1 MGGRKWSGFRM
12 RLGILG
18 GTFDPIHLGHLLLA
32 EECREI
38 LALDKVLFVPAG
50 QPWLKAGQPLT
61 AAIHRLRMVELAT
74 AANPHF
80 EVLRWEVERPGPSYT
95 GDTLERLRAETGAA
109 AELHFILG
117 LDALADFPLWKD
129 PERILQLA
137 NLAVVPRPGYSQDG
151 DDIVAGIKSR
161 YPAYADR
168 ITMLGLESVAI
179 SATELRRRAARGQ
192 SIHYRVPA
200 AVGEYIGE
208 QGLYKGG

>member
-1 MGGRKWSGFRM
+1 M
-12 RLGILG
+12 RWGILG

-74 AANPHF
+74 AENPHF

-95 GDTLERLRAETGAA
+95 VDTLERLRAEKGAA
-109 AELHFILG
+109 AELHFIMG
-117 LDALADFPLWKD
+117 LDALADFPRWKD

-137 NLAVVPRPGYSQDG
+137 NLALVPRPGYVAEG

-161 YPAYADR
+161 YPAYDDR
-168 ITMLGLESVAI
+168 ITILAVASVAI
-179 SATELRRRAARGQ
+179 SATDLRRRVAIGQ
-192 SIHYRVPA
+192 SLRYRTPA
-200 AVGEYIGE
+200 EVGEYIGE
-208 QGLYKGG
+208 KGLYIEG

>member
-1 MGGRKWSGFRM
+1 M
-12 RLGILG
+12 RWGILG
-18 GTFDPIHLGHLLLA
+18 GTFDPIHFGHLLLA

-38 LALDKVLFVPAG
+38 LALDNVLFVPAG

-74 AANPHF
+74 ADNPHF

-95 GDTLERLRAETGAA
+95 VDTLERMRREWGAA

-117 LDALADFPLWKD
+117 LDALADFPRWKD

-137 NLAVVPRPGYSQDG
+137 NLAVVPRPGYATEGDG
-151 DDIVAGIKSR
+151 GGIVAGIKSR
-161 YPAYADR
+161 YPAYDDR
-168 ITMLGLESVAI
+168 ITGLAVASVAI
-179 SATELRRRAARGQ
+179 SATDLRRRAGVGQ
-192 SIHYRVPA
+192 SLRYRTPA

-208 QGLYKGG
+208 RGLYKGG

>member
-1 MGGRKWSGFRM
+1 M
-12 RLGILG
+12 RFGILG

-38 LALDKVLFVPAG
+38 LELDQVLFVPAG
-50 QPWLKAGQPLT
+50 QPWLKAGHPLT

-74 AANPHF
+74 ADNPHF

-95 GDTLERLRAETGAA
+95 VETLEQLWAETSAA
-109 AELHFILG
+109 VELHFILG
-117 LDALADFPLWKD
+117 LDALADFPRWKD

-137 NLAVVPRPGYSQDG
+137 RLAVVLRPGYRELDWNS
-151 DDIVAGIKSR
+151 IFEGIKSR

-168 ITMLGLESVAI
+168 ITRLAVASVAI
-179 SATELRRRAARGQ
+179 SATDLRRRAAIGHSLR
-192 SIHYRVPA
+192 YRTPA

-208 QGLYKGG
+208 KGLYKGG

>member
-1 MGGRKWSGFRM
+1 M

-74 AANPHF
+74 ADNPHF

-95 GDTLERLRAETGAA
+95 VDTLERLRVELGSD

-117 LDALADFPLWKD
+117 LDALADFPRWKD

-137 NLAVVPRPGYSQDG
+137 NLAVVPRPGYSTEGDA

-168 ITMLGLESVAI
+168 ITRLAVASVAI
-179 SATELRRRAARGQ
+179 SATDLRRRAAIGQ
-192 SIHYRVPA
+192 SLRYRTPA

-208 QGLYKGG
+208 KGLYKGG

>member
-1 MGGRKWSGFRM
+1 M
-12 RLGILG
+12 RYGILG

-32 EECREI
+32 EECLEI

-61 AAIHRLRMVELAT
+61 AAVHRLRMVELAT
-74 AANPHF
+74 ADNPHF
-80 EVLRWEVERPGPSYT
+80 EVLRWELERPGPSYT
-95 GDTLERLRAETGAA
+95 VDTLERLRTEWGAD

-117 LDALADFPLWKD
+117 LDALADFPRWKD

-137 NLAVVPRPGYSQDG
+137 NLAVVPRPGYATEGDG
-151 DDIVAGIKSR
+151 DDIVSGIKSR

-168 ITMLGLESVAI
+168 ITMLAVASVAI
-179 SATELRRRAARGQ
+179 SATDLRRRAAIGQ
-192 SIHYRVPA
+192 SLRYWTPA

-208 QGLYKGG
+208 KGLYKGG

>member
-1 MGGRKWSGFRM
+1 M
-12 RLGILG
+12 RYGILG

-61 AAIHRLRMVELAT
+61 AAVHRLRMVELAT
-74 AANPHF
+74 ADNPHF
-80 EVLRWEVERPGPSYT
+80 EALRWEVARPGPSYT
-95 GDTLERLRAETGAA
+95 VDTLERLRAETGED
-109 AELHFILG
+109 AEMHFILG
-117 LDALADFPLWKD
+117 LDALADFPRWKD

-137 NLAVVPRPGYSQDG
+137 NLAVVPRPGYRESEG
-151 DDIVAGIKSR
+151 DCIVAGIKSR

-168 ITMLGLESVAI
+168 ITRLVVASVAI
-179 SATELRRRAARGQ
+179 SATDLRRRAAIGQ
-192 SIHYRVPA
+192 SIRYWTPA

-208 QGLYKGG
+208 KGLYKGG

>member
-1 MGGRKWSGFRM
+1 M
-12 RLGILG
+12 RFGILG

-32 EECREI
+32 EEGREI

-50 QPWLKAGQPLT
+50 QPWLKTGQPLT

-74 AANPHF
+74 ADNPHF

-95 GDTLERLRAETGAA
+95 VDTLERLRAESGSAV
-109 AELHFILG
+109 ELHFILG
-117 LDALADFPLWKD
+117 VDALADFPRWKD

-137 NLAVVPRPGYSQDG
+137 NLAVVPRPGYATEGDG
-151 DDIVAGIKSR
+151 HDIVAGIKSR

-168 ITMLGLESVAI
+168 ITVLAVESVAI
-179 SATELRRRAARGQ
+179 SATDLRRRVVVGQ
-192 SIHYRVPA
+192 SLRYRTPA
-200 AVGEYIGE
+200 AVGEYIWE

>member
-1 MGGRKWSGFRM
+1 M
-12 RLGILG
+12 RWGILG
-18 GTFDPIHLGHLLLA
+18 GTFDPIHFGHLLLA

-74 AANPHF
+74 ADHPHF

-95 GDTLERLRAETGAA
+95 VDTLERLRMESDAA
-109 AELHFILG
+109 AELHFLLG
-117 LDALADFPLWKD
+117 LDALADFPRWKD
-129 PERILQLA
+129 PERILQMA
-137 NLAVVPRPGYSQDG
+137 RLAVVPRPGYVAKGDG

-168 ITMLGLESVAI
+168 ITILAVASVAI
-179 SATELRRRAARGQ
+179 SATDLRRWVAIGQ
-192 SIHYRVPA
+192 SLRYRTPA
-200 AVGEYIGE
+200 AVGEYIRE
-208 QGLYKGG
+208 KGLYKGG

>member
-1 MGGRKWSGFRM
+1 M
-12 RLGILG
+12 RWGILG

-32 EECREI
+32 EEGREI

-74 AANPHF
+74 ADNPHF
-80 EVLRWEVERPGPSYT
+80 EVLRWEGERPGPSYT
-95 GDTLERLRAETGAA
+95 VDTLARLRSESGADV
-109 AELHFILG
+109 ELHFILG
-117 LDALADFPLWKD
+117 LDALADFPRWKD

-137 NLAVVPRPGYSQDG
+137 NLAVVPRPGYVADGDG
-151 DDIVAGIKSR
+151 DDIVAEIKSR

-168 ITMLGLESVAI
+168 ITMLAVESVAI
-179 SATELRRRAARGQ
+179 SATDLRRRLAIGQ
-192 SIHYRVPA
+192 SLRYRTPA

>member
-1 MGGRKWSGFRM
+1 M
-12 RLGILG
+12 RWGILG

-32 EECREI
+32 DECREI

-74 AANPHF
+74 ADNPHF

-95 GDTLERLRAETGAA
+95 VDTLERLRAESGAA
-109 AELHFILG
+109 VEPHFILG
-117 LDALADFPLWKD
+117 LDALADFPRWKD
-129 PERILQLA
+129 PERILQMA
-137 NLAVVPRPGYSQDG
+137 NLAVVPRPGYAADG
-151 DDIVAGIKSR
+151 NGIVAGIRSR

-168 ITMLGLESVAI
+168 ITVLAVASVAI
-179 SATELRRRAARGQ
+179 SATELRRRVAIGQ
-192 SIHYRVPA
+192 SLRYRTPA

-208 QGLYKGG
+208 WRLYKGG

>member
-1 MGGRKWSGFRM
+1 M
-12 RLGILG
+12 RYGILG

-32 EECREI
+32 EECLEI

-74 AANPHF
+74 ADNPHF

-95 GDTLERLRAETGAA
+95 VDTLERLRREWGAD

-117 LDALADFPLWKD
+117 LDALADFPRWKD

-137 NLAVVPRPGYSQDG
+137 NLAVVPRPGYVAEGDG
-151 DDIVAGIKSR
+151 DDIIAGIKSR

-168 ITMLGLESVAI
+168 ITILAVAIIAI
-179 SATELRRRAARGQ
+179 SATDLRRRVAVGQ
-192 SIHYRVPA
+192 SLRYRTPA

-208 QGLYKGG
+208 KGLYKGG

>member
-1 MGGRKWSGFRM
+1 M
-12 RLGILG
+12 RWGILG

-32 EECREI
+32 EEGREI

-61 AAIHRLRMVELAT
+61 AAVHRLRMVELAT
-74 AANPHF
+74 ADNPHF

-95 GDTLERLRAETGAA
+95 VDTLERLRAEGGAA
-109 AELHFILG
+109 VELHFILG
-117 LDALADFPLWKD
+117 LDALAEFPRWKD

-137 NLAVVPRPGYSQDG
+137 NLAVVPRPGYAAEGDG
-151 DDIVAGIKSR
+151 DNIVDGIKSR

-168 ITMLGLESVAI
+168 ITILAVASVAI
-179 SATELRRRAARGQ
+179 SATDLRRRVAIGQ
-192 SIHYRVPA
+192 SIRYRTPA
-200 AVGEYIGE
+200 AVGKYIGE

>member
-1 MGGRKWSGFRM
+1 M
-12 RLGILG
+12 RWGILG

-61 AAIHRLRMVELAT
+61 AAVHRLRMVELAT
-74 AANPHF
+74 EDNPHF
-80 EVLRWEVERPGPSYT
+80 EVLRWEVARPGPSYT
-95 GDTLERLRAETGAA
+95 VDTLARLRMESGAA

-117 LDALADFPLWKD
+117 LDALADFPRWKD
-129 PERILQLA
+129 PERILQMA
-137 NLAVVPRPGYSQDG
+137 NLAVVPRPGYVDEGDG
-151 DDIVAGIKSR
+151 DDIVAGIKSC

-168 ITMLGLESVAI
+168 ITRLAVASVAI
-179 SATELRRRAARGQ
+179 SATDLRRRVARGH
-192 SIHYRVPA
+192 SLRYRTPA

-208 QGLYKGG
+208 KGLYKGG

>member
-1 MGGRKWSGFRM
+1 M
-12 RLGILG
+12 RWGILG

-61 AAIHRLRMVELAT
+61 DAVHRLRMVELAT
-74 AANPHF
+74 ADNPHF
-80 EVLRWEVERPGPSYT
+80 EVLRWEVERTGPSYT
-95 GDTLERLRAETGAA
+95 VDTLERLRSESGADV
-109 AELHFILG
+109 ELHFLLG
-117 LDALADFPLWKD
+117 LDALADFPRWKD

-137 NLAVVPRPGYSQDG
+137 NLAVIPRPGYRESDG
-151 DDIVAGIKSR
+151 DSIVAEINSR

-168 ITMLGLESVAI
+168 ITMLAVESVAI
-179 SATELRRRAARGQ
+179 SATELRRRAAIGQ
-192 SIHYRVPA
+192 SIRYRTPA

-208 QGLYKGG
+208 QGLYKGGNGGD

>member
-1 MGGRKWSGFRM
+1 M
-12 RLGILG
+12 RWGILG

-32 EECREI
+32 EEGREI

-74 AANPHF
+74 ADNPHF

-95 GDTLERLRAETGAA
+95 VDTLGRLRAETGAD

-117 LDALADFPLWKD
+117 LDALADFPRWKD
-129 PERILQLA
+129 PERILQMA
-137 NLAVVPRPGYSQDG
+137 NLAVVPRPGYRESDA
-151 DDIVAGIKSR
+151 DSIVAGIKSR

-168 ITMLGLESVAI
+168 ITILAVASVAI
-179 SATELRRRAARGQ
+179 SATDLRRRAAIGQ
-192 SIHYRVPA
+192 SLRYRTPA
-200 AVGEYIGE
+200 AVGEYIWE
-208 QGLYKGG
+208 KGLYKGG